1 MWFAKSRS
9 VRRSRPTEAE
19 RSWLGAEA
27 FPGGAL
33 PRAAPDP
40 GAREAAA
47 DVPDAPDAPDAPA
60 TGPSAWL
67 ATALRWTRRGRA
79 T

>member
-1 MWFAKSRS
+1 MWFAKTRPI
-9 VRRSRPTEAE
+9 RRSRPTEAE

-33 PRAAPDP
+33 PREDPDP

-47 DVPDAPDAPDAPA
+47 DVPAAPA
-60 TGPSAWL
+60 SGPSAWL
-67 ATALRWTRRGRA
+67 ATARRWARRRRA